1 MSVGRPP
8 ERVRTGV
15 EQRTGGYYGVVD
27 VDGERFATRG
37 PYLAEAD
44 ARTKANE
51 LAAAVRER
59 LEDG

>member
-1 MSVGRPP
+1 MGRPL
-8 ERVRTGV
+8 ERVRAGV
-15 EQRTGGYYGVVD
+15 ERRAGGWYGVVD

-44 ARTKANE
+44 ARGKASD

-59 LEDG
+59 LEAG